1 MRNKERILLFG
12 CIRRVN
18 NYFGPRDLE
27 LFDHLD
33 RSYGSNEDKMF
44 RAIRRMNK
52 KQFKKEL
59 EWQLYCLRYWR
70 REEKKQNGL
79 ESYYEFIF

>member
-1 MRNKERILLFG
+1 
-12 CIRRVN
+12 
-18 NYFGPRDLE
+18 
-27 LFDHLD
+27 
-33 RSYGSNEDKMF
+33 MF
-44 RAIRRMNK
+44 RAIRKMDK

-79 ESYYEFIF
+79 ECYYDFIF